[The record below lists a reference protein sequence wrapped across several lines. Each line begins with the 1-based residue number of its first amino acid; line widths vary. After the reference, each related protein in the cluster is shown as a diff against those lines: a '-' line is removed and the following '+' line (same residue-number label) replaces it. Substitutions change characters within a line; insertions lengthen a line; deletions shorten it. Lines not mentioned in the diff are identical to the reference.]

1 MQVITEYLA
10 HSRDY
15 YLIARDVSLSPEA
28 CHHPKQPQMAERR
41 AAQRRM
47 RVLTAQVTATSPINR
62 SAYFAEL
69 PDHPLREMTA
79 EELEAFARDG
89 VVPLRGVLPQEWVE
103 RIAAA
108 VHKQSERKPVSGQIQ
123 KFLPWLEDDAFAEI
137 ALRAPT
143 AHLAQQALNALQPSS
158 AKGKQKEVRFF
169 YDQIFVKW
177 PRPETETDATA
188 GSTPFHHDI
197 TFWPISGEEVV
208 SIWIPLDRV
217 DLSNGG
223 LEFVPGSHRWKN
235 RYKAIAV
242 GKWGSLDL
250 PTDTLEELPD
260 LRCATNGH
268 KVTPE
273 DPGDAISWEL
283 GPGDA
288 LVFTSTVMHGAPP
301 NRDSTRMRRGLALRY
316 IGTDV
321 KFDNQKYGSGTV
333 LSPFDVYDSS
343 RQNGDAVE
351 GFVYPLLLPR
361 KIPEEIE
368 RRAQGPILPVPWRFS
383 GWVTRSQKIAGVKPL
398 KAHLQGWGAY
408 LAMKSGKQISL

>member
-1 MQVITEYLA
+1 MMAQIT
-10 HSRDY
+10 
-15 YLIARDVSLSPEA
+15 
-28 CHHPKQPQMAERR
+28 
-41 AAQRRM
+41 AA
-47 RVLTAQVTATSPINR
+47 SPIEM
-62 SAYFAEL
+62 SAHLSEL
-69 PDHPLREMTA
+69 PDAPLREMTE

-89 VVPLRGVLPQEWVE
+89 VVPLRGVLPQGWVQ
-103 RIAAA
+103 RITEA
-108 VHKQSERKPVSGQIQ
+108 VNKQSKRKPESGQIQ
-123 KFLPWLEDDAFAEI
+123 KFLAWLEDDAFAEI

-143 AHLAQQALNALQPSS
+143 AHLAQQALNALQPCS

-177 PRPETETDATA
+177 PRPEAETDTTA

-208 SIWIPLDRV
+208 SVWIPLDRV

-223 LEFVPGSHRWKN
+223 LEFVPGSHRWQN
-235 RYKAIAV
+235 RYRAIGV
-242 GKWGSLDL
+242 GNKGNFDL
-250 PTDTLEELPD
+250 PTDRLEELPD

-273 DPGDAISWEL
+273 DPGDAVSWEL
-283 GPGDA
+283 GPGDV

-301 NRDSTRMRRGLALRY
+301 NRDSTRMRRGLAMRY

-321 KFDNQKYGSGTV
+321 RFDNQKYGSGTV

-351 GFVYPLLLPR
+351 GFAYPLLLPR

-368 RRAQGPILPVPWRFS
+368 RRAKGPILPVPWRFS
-383 GWVTRSQKIAGVKPL
+383 SWLTRTQKAAGMKPL
-398 KAHLQGWGAY
+398 KAHLQGWAAY
-408 LAMKSGKQISL
+408 FAMKSGKKVV